1 MEGKGRDDAMNGDW
15 APFAVA
21 FLIAC
26 ALGGLVMV
34 LVGLFGSDL
43 ARRAA
48 GRTPRHPMR
57 PR

>member
-1 MEGKGRDDAMNGDW
+1 MNGDW
-15 APFAVA
+15 GPFDVA
-21 FLIAC
+21 FLVAG
-26 ALGGLVMV
+26 ALGGLVMI

-43 ARRAA
+43 ARRTA